1 MYIVKRIVQDIVK
14 FVSCKKHN
22 LNLSASFIQNG
33 ENATRDKNVPCTI
46 CNKSDTDAEEG
57 SDVINWF
64 RCAYCKK
71 WFHALCVNVETNED
85 YQKLKAIQ
93 LWFCPFCFQSSN
105 FEPYANKV
113 ANQAVA
119 NITNSSITPT
129 DGMIAGLITTE
140 IQKLWPKI
148 INSVKKELLVEVQ
161 KSTNYLETRITAL
174 EKELHSAT
182 SRLQSFENRSSRK
195 NVLIQGVPESFD
207 ISDQTFILE
216 IADEIG
222 FKNLNLFDIDNVIR
236 FRKPKNKT
244 NEPKNKT
251 NVSPALVMVSF
262 VSQSVKQ
269 YFMDCYL
276 GYIKN

>member
-1 MYIVKRIVQDIVK
+1 M
-14 FVSCKKHN
+14 
-22 LNLSASFIQNG
+22 
-33 ENATRDKNVPCTI
+33 
-46 CNKSDTDAEEG
+46 
-57 SDVINWF
+57 
-64 RCAYCKK
+64 
-71 WFHALCVNVETNED
+71 
-85 YQKLKAIQ
+85 
-93 LWFCPFCFQSSN
+93 
-105 FEPYANKV
+105 
-113 ANQAVA
+113 
-119 NITNSSITPT
+119 
-129 DGMIAGLITTE
+129 
-140 IQKLWPKI
+140 
-148 INSVKKELLVEVQ
+148 EVQ

-195 NVLIQGVPESFD
+195 NILIQGVPESFD

-236 FRKPKNKT
+236 FRKQKNKT

-276 GYIKN
+276 GYIKSQNNSNIKLSYTNQKYMNTIVYFNEHMDRLTHQIYTKARYLKKSGMIFKVIMKNHQVHIVQSSTSENMVLIIWC